1 MKSSILK
8 LPTLLISVFFISF
21 VTNLAKSQDQF
32 VQINPTKFKNQF
44 DHEIEIIDQTTWIL
58 FSNEKEAYELIT
70 DYLKSKNINKT
81 KNQNG
86 FYVAD
91 ISKMPRMI
99 ANFFAIPEM
108 QKLPF
113 SILLDRNEQTKS
125 WPKKEKHFTLIKL
138 KSLKVTEVL
147 FIKDKNELEKNW
159 STLTKD

>member
-1 MKSSILK
+1 MNSTYLK
-8 LPTLLISVFFISF
+8 LPTLLISVFILSLGS
-21 VTNLAKSQDQF
+21 NLANSQDQF
-32 VQINPTKFKNQF
+32 DRVNPTKLNDQF
-44 DHEIEIIDQTTWIL
+44 DHEIEITDQTTWIL
-58 FSNEKEAYELIT
+58 FSNEKESYELIT
-70 DYLKSKNINKT
+70 DFLKSKYSNKT

-113 SILLDRNEQTKS
+113 SILLDRNEQTKN

-147 FIKDKNELEKNW
+147 FIKDKTELEKNW
-159 STLTKD
+159 SSLIKD